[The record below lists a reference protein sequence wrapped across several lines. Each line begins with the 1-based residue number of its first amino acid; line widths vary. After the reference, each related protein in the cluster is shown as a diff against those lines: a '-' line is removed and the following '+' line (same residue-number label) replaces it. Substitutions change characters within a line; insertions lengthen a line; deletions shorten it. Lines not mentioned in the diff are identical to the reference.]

1 MRRLPVPF
9 HSVDHSK
16 RRLFA
21 GNCVVRE
28 LYQGEEG
35 EISRVYVFAQGALN
49 KAKAM
54 KQSKNTRLMRAI
66 IISRY

>member
-28 LYQGEEG
+28 LYQGGEG

-54 KQSKNTRLMRAI
+54 KQS
-66 IISRY
+66 